1 MKDRCTFQMLKVFL
15 QTFPPKIIMGF
26 LHRTKGLT
34 GRLCIV
40 AETAHDLQLR
50 DGGLEGSCGQ
60 GALEQ

>member
-1 MKDRCTFQMLKVFL
+1 MLKVFL

-50 DGGLEGSCGQ
+50 DGGLEGSV
-60 GALEQ
+60 AKEP